1 MYVLVSM
8 KSLHPHYE
16 IYRTVIC
23 SILPLNY
30 LDRVSVYICQVTDKS
45 LHNETRLSRCL
56 DQSFYSCTNILT
68 KKHALL
74 RVCWWAVWMKCPRQ
88 SLSFRSSFRAL
99 GESHSVL
106 FPRRTDLIANS
117 QCLLCS
123 RNLANSLGF
132 TVVKRLCLS
141 EAYEVI
147 QFW

>member
-68 KKHALL
+68 KKQVEEE
-74 RVCWWAVWMKCPRQ
+74 RVYSAYTSTQ
-88 SLSFRSSFRAL
+88 
-99 GESHSVL
+99 L
-106 FPRRTDLIANS
+106 FITKGSQDWNS
-117 QCLLCS
+117 
-123 RNLANSLGF
+123 
-132 TVVKRLCLS
+132 T
-141 EAYEVI
+141 
-147 QFW
+147 W

>member
-68 KKHALL
+68 KKQVEEERVYSAYTSTLL
-74 RVCWWAVWMKCPRQ
+74 LIIKEA
-88 SLSFRSSFRAL
+88 
-99 GESHSVL
+99 
-106 FPRRTDLIANS
+106 RTGTQAGQEAGADVEAMEG
-117 QCLLCS
+117 CYLLDCFLW
-123 RNLANSLGF
+123 LAQLAF
-132 TVVKRLCLS
+132 L
-141 EAYEVI
+141 
-147 QFW
+147 